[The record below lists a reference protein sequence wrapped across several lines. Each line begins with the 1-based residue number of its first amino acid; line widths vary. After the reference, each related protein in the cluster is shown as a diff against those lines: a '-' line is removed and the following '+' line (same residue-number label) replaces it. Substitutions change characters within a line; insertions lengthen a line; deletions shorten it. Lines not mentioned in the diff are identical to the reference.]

1 MALSNKISKQLS
13 CTQNMKKIQRE
24 KRNIIPKQSY
34 RCDLNVE
41 FHREYN
47 LYVYIMYAIL
57 FKCTY
62 MNRFV
67 HCTGYSEQSV

>member
-41 FHREYN
+41 FHRE
-47 LYVYIMYAIL
+47 
-57 FKCTY
+57 
-62 MNRFV
+62 
-67 HCTGYSEQSV
+67 